1 MLPRNANEVR
11 AAILVCRYASNHEA
25 KPCVE
30 RINISPSQ
38 RFYSGGELVV
48 AFSRNSDGII
58 DGHFV
63 DSGTDFLF
71 FRQDGE

>member
-1 MLPRNANEVR
+1 MIPRNASEVR
-11 AAILVCRYASNHEA
+11 AAVLACRYTSSNTA

-63 DSGTDFLF
+63 DSGIE
-71 FRQDGE
+71 R